1 MKSLLD
7 INVEYLNIIQTKKEK
22 EDMKKKLKYYLDL
35 KIPMN
40 ISEKKEFE
48 KISYIIQLQR
58 EIEQHN
64 KKRNRLIN
72 KSILV
77 I

>member
-40 ISEKKEFE
+40 VYEKKEFE